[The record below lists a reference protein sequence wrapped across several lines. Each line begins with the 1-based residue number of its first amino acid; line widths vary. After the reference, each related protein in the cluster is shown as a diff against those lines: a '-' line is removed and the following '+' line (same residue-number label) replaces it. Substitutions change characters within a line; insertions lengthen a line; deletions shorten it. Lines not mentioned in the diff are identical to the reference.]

1 MKVIAFLI
9 LALQTFACLH
19 AIEPLKDYGHIQ
31 GVCHALRKDT
41 TILRR
46 DLNYAKRL
54 NINSTRVWL
63 SYQDYERNPESYINA
78 LITYV
83 RTAHEMGI
91 SVMPIILNTDL
102 FDMET
107 LDDKFH
113 ARMETFVKAV
123 VKALKDEPGLLM
135 WDVLNEPLS
144 CRFFWKAP
152 ETEQKAHAAVI
163 WDFVRRYTKYVKK
176 LDKKNAVTVGTNI
189 PYELEHVGDLV
200 DVLSFHDY
208 STTEVEIKKAFE
220 KAMEY
225 SQKYN
230 KPLINTEMSCI
241 CRANPYDL
249 TLEIA
254 RDYKIGFYVFDLICE
269 GYWGD
274 VHGIVYPDGTVR
286 DPSIVA
292 SLLGFYRNRDLKTT
306 IRPNPDKEG
315 YAVKALKQIEKA
327 LSQETESLRNRKSS
341 TDELLEA
348 AEFCANL
355 LEASEMVP
363 MYELPTAKIRAWRA
377 MSEKERDVETIRRFT
392 YELGLTLKKYCQFY

>member
-1 MKVIAFLI
+1 MKVFIFLI
-9 LALQTFACLH
+9 LALQSFVCLH
-19 AIEPLKDYGHIQ
+19 AIEPQNDYGYIR
-31 GVCHALRKDT
+31 GVCHALRKDPD
-41 TILRR
+41 ILKR
-46 DLNYAKRL
+46 DLGYAQRL
-54 NINSTRVWL
+54 NINSTRIWL
-63 SYQDYERNPESYINA
+63 SYQDYEKNPEAYITS
-78 LITYV
+78 LVTYV

-102 FDMET
+102 FDLET

-113 ARMETFVKAV
+113 ARMETFVKSV
-123 VKALKDEPGLLM
+123 VDALKNEPGLLM

-144 CRFFWKAP
+144 CRYFWKAP
-152 ETEQKAHAAVI
+152 QSKQEGHAGVI
-163 WDFVRRYTKYVKK
+163 WEFVRRYTKYVKK

-208 STTEVEIKKAFE
+208 STTESGIRKAFE
-220 KAMEY
+220 KAIEY

-274 VHGIVYPDGTVR
+274 VHGIIYPNGTVR

-292 SLLGFYRNRDLKTT
+292 ALLGFYRNRDLKNT
-306 IRPNPDKEG
+306 IKPNPDKEG
-315 YAVKALKQIEKA
+315 YAVKALKMIEKA
-327 LSQETESLRNRKSS
+327 LSQETESLRNKKNS

-363 MYELPTAKIRAWRA
+363 MYEPPTAKIRAWRA
-377 MSEKERDVETIRRFT
+377 IPEKERDVETIRKFT
-392 YELGLTLKKYCQFY
+392 YELGLTLKRNCQFY

>member
-163 WDFVRRYTKYVKK
+163 WDFVRRYTKYV
-176 LDKKNAVTVGTNI
+176 
-189 PYELEHVGDLV
+189 
-200 DVLSFHDY
+200 
-208 STTEVEIKKAFE
+208 
-220 KAMEY
+220 
-225 SQKYN
+225 
-230 KPLINTEMSCI
+230 
-241 CRANPYDL
+241 
-249 TLEIA
+249 
-254 RDYKIGFYVFDLICE
+254 
-269 GYWGD
+269 
-274 VHGIVYPDGTVR
+274 
-286 DPSIVA
+286 
-292 SLLGFYRNRDLKTT
+292 
-306 IRPNPDKEG
+306 
-315 YAVKALKQIEKA
+315 
-327 LSQETESLRNRKSS
+327 
-341 TDELLEA
+341 
-348 AEFCANL
+348 
-355 LEASEMVP
+355 
-363 MYELPTAKIRAWRA
+363 
-377 MSEKERDVETIRRFT
+377 
-392 YELGLTLKKYCQFY
+392 